1 MVCKTLFI
9 PRSYDM
15 AVAAVVAAVG
25 TASVVVAKN
34 AADEQKRAQDRAL
47 EVQKQANQQTREATQ
62 AEADRADVAYNQA
75 NQQQPEVQAIVSRSE
90 QAAQSGPAS
99 TVLTGGSNAMVNPAA
114 QAVASSK
121 KKKGSGGGGDQGG
134 GSLLTGTVG
143 VDPSSLNLG
152 GNTLLGG

>member
-1 MVCKTLFI
+1 MVVT
-9 PRSYDM
+9 
-15 AVAAVVAAVG
+15 AVVASVAATTY
-25 TASVVVAKN
+25 TAVVAKN
-34 AADEQKRAQDRAL
+34 AADEQKRAQNRAL
-47 EVQKQANQQTREATQ
+47 AEQQKANQQAAEQAK

-99 TVLTGGSNAMVNPAA
+99 TVLTGGSDAMVNPAA

-121 KKKGSGGGGDQGG
+121 KKKGSGSGDQGG

-143 VDPSSLNLG
+143 VDPSALNLG